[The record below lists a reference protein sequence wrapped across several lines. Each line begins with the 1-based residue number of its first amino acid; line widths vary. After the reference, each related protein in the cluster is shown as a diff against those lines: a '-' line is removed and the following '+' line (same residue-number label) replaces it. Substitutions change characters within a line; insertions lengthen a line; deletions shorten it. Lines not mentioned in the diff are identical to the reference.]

1 IRRWEHHMYRWMDA
15 YRAGMRT
22 QDAQLHVRKFGSRR
36 YESHRRVFD
45 RDAQA
50 FD

>member
-15 YRAGMRT
+15 YRAGMGT
-22 QDAQLHVRKFGSRR
+22 QDAQLHVHKFGSRR